1 MNMVMVMKYLT
12 LKNAKKSF
20 WLRSTERQNKLER
33 LGADPSDDF
42 FDDVLVIFTAKCKR
56 WRNPVSH
63 RLY

>member
-1 MNMVMVMKYLT
+1 MRRKVFDFAQ
-12 LKNAKKSF
+12 LKG
-20 WLRSTERQNKLER
+20 QNKLER

-42 FDDVLVIFTAKCKR
+42 FDGVLVIFTAKRKR

>member
-33 LGADPSDDF
+33 LGADPSDNF

-56 WRNPVSH
+56 
-63 RLY
+63 